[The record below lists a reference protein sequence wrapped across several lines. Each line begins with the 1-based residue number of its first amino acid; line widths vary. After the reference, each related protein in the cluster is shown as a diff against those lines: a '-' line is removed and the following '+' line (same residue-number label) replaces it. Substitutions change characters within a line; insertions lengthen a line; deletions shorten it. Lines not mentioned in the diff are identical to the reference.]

1 MRKST
6 LNSDLCKRS
15 RRLPAKFFHC
25 PFPFARM
32 ARIRLENIRKVY
44 DRNVAAVQDVT
55 FEVEEGEFVVL
66 VGPSGCGKST
76 VLRMIAGLE
85 SITQG
90 SLYIDRR
97 RVNGVPARD
106 RDVAMVFQNYVLYPH
121 MSVFDNMAFGLKL
134 RGYGKE
140 EMNRRV
146 REAAE
151 LLGVETILNRKPEQ
165 LSGGQRQRVALGRA
179 IVRKPRMF
187 LFDEPL
193 SNLDAGLRGKMRAEI
208 SRLHNRLGTTMIYV
222 THDQVEAMTMGDRIV
237 VLDKGRIQQIDTPLA
252 LYRRPANR
260 FVAGFIGNP
269 AMNFIEG
276 RIVEKGGG
284 PAFEAEGKNLL
295 IPLREPGHAAVGSC
309 VGQAVTLGIR
319 PEDIR
324 MSSSSG
330 ALPAH
335 AAYEAD
341 FLLDVVEPM
350 GHEAFLCARVGKQD
364 IRARIAS
371 QALPEAGRSVRLALD
386 LRKLYFFDR
395 ATERAL

>member
-1 MRKST
+1 
-6 LNSDLCKRS
+6 
-15 RRLPAKFFHC
+15 
-25 PFPFARM
+25 M

-44 DRNVAAVQDVT
+44 DRNVTAVQDLT

-90 SLYIDRR
+90 FLYIDHRM
-97 RVNGVPARD
+97 VNGVPARD

-134 RGYGKE
+134 RGYSKE
-140 EMNRRV
+140 EMTRRV
-146 REAAE
+146 RETAE
-151 LLGVETILNRKPEQ
+151 LLGIGTILNRKPEQ
-165 LSGGQRQRVALGRA
+165 LSGGQRQRVAVGRA

-208 SRLHNRLGTTMIYV
+208 SRLHSRLGTTMIYV

-237 VLDKGRIQQIDTPLA
+237 VLDRGRIQQIDTPLA

-260 FVAGFIGNP
+260 FVAEFIGNP

-276 RIVEKGGG
+276 HIVEEGGG
-284 PAFEAEGKNLL
+284 PAFEAEGETLL
-295 IPLREPGHAAVGSC
+295 IPLRESGHATIGSC

-319 PEDIR
+319 PEDIQ
-324 MSSSSG
+324 MSSSDT
-330 ALPAH
+330 LPAH
-335 AAYEAD
+335 AAYESD

-350 GHEAFLCARVGKQD
+350 GHEVLLCARVGKQD

-371 QALPEAGRSVRLALD
+371 RKLPKAGRFVRLALD
-386 LRKLYFFDR
+386 LKKLYFFDR

>member
-1 MRKST
+1 
-6 LNSDLCKRS
+6 
-15 RRLPAKFFHC
+15 
-25 PFPFARM
+25 M

-44 DRNVAAVQDVT
+44 DRNVTAVQDLT

-90 SLYIDRR
+90 SLYIDHRM
-97 RVNGVPARD
+97 VNGVPARD

-140 EMNRRV
+140 EMSRRV

-151 LLGVETILNRKPEQ
+151 LLGIETILNRKPEQ

-208 SRLHNRLGTTMIYV
+208 SRLHSRLGTTMIYV

-276 RIVEKGGG
+276 RIVEEGGG
-284 PAFEAEGKNLL
+284 PAFEAEGESLL
-295 IPLREPGHAAVGSC
+295 IPLREPDHAAVGAC
-309 VGQAVTLGIR
+309 VGQVVTLGIR
-319 PEDIR
+319 PEDIQT
-324 MSSSSG
+324 SSSSSDT
-330 ALPAH
+330 LPAH

-350 GHEAFLCARVGKQD
+350 GHEALLCARVGKQD

-371 QALPEAGRSVRLALD
+371 RTLPEAGRSVRLVLD

-395 ATERAL
+395 STERAL

>member
-1 MRKST
+1 MRKSM
-6 LNSDLCKRS
+6 LNPDFRKRS
-15 RRLPAKFFHC
+15 RRPPVNFLSPLPFV
-25 PFPFARM
+25 RM

-44 DRNVAAVQDVT
+44 DRNVVAVQDAT

-76 VLRMIAGLE
+76 MLRMIAGLE

-90 SLYIDRR
+90 SLYIDNRI
-97 RVNGVPARD
+97 VNGVPPRD

-134 RGYGKE
+134 RGYSKE

-146 REAAE
+146 QEAAE
-151 LLGVETILNRKPEQ
+151 LLGVEAILNRKPEQ
-165 LSGGQRQRVALGRA
+165 LSGGQRQRVAVGRA

-208 SRLHNRLGTTMIYV
+208 SRLHTRLGTTMIYV

-237 VLDKGRIQQIDTPLA
+237 VLDRGRIQQIDAPLA

-269 AMNFIEG
+269 AMNFMEG
-276 RIVEKGGG
+276 RIVEKEGG
-284 PAFEAEGKNLL
+284 PAFEAEGETLL
-295 IPLREPGHAAVGSC
+295 IPLREPDHAAIESC

-319 PEDIR
+319 PEDIQV
-324 MSSSSG
+324 SSG
-330 ALPAH
+330 VPPAYP
-335 AAYEAD
+335 AYEAD

-371 QALPEAGRSVRLALD
+371 QTLPKAGRSVRLALN
-386 LRKLYFFDR
+386 LKKLYFFDR
-395 ATERAL
+395 TTERAL

>member
-1 MRKST
+1 
-6 LNSDLCKRS
+6 
-15 RRLPAKFFHC
+15 
-25 PFPFARM
+25 M

-44 DRNVAAVQDVT
+44 DRNVTAVRDLT

-90 SLYIDRR
+90 SLYIDHRM
-97 RVNGVPARD
+97 VNGVPARD
-106 RDVAMVFQNYVLYPH
+106 RDAAMVFQNYVLYPH

-140 EMNRRV
+140 EMHRRV

-208 SRLHNRLGTTMIYV
+208 SRLHSRLGTTMVYV
-222 THDQVEAMTMGDRIV
+222 THDQVEAMTMGDRII
-237 VLDKGRIQQIDTPLA
+237 VLDRGRIQQIDTPLA

-276 RIVEKGGG
+276 RIVEKEGG
-284 PAFEAEGKNLL
+284 PAFEAEGATLL
-295 IPLREPGHAAVGSC
+295 IPLREPDHAAVGSY
-309 VGQAVTLGIR
+309 VGQAVTFGIR
-319 PEDIR
+319 PENIQV
-324 MSSSSG
+324 SS
-330 ALPAH
+330 ATPPAYP
-335 AAYEAD
+335 AYEAN

-350 GHEAFLCARVGKQD
+350 GHEAFLCARAGKQD

-371 QALPEAGRSVRLALD
+371 QTLPEAGRSVRLALD

>member
-1 MRKST
+1 MRKSM
-6 LNSDLCKRS
+6 LNPDFRKRS
-15 RRLPAKFFHC
+15 RRPPVNFLS
-25 PFPFARM
+25 PFPFVRM

-44 DRNVAAVQDVT
+44 DRNVVAVQDAT

-76 VLRMIAGLE
+76 MLRMIAGLE

-90 SLYIDRR
+90 SLYIDNRI
-97 RVNGVPARD
+97 VNGVPPRD

-134 RGYGKE
+134 RGYSKE

-146 REAAE
+146 QEAAE
-151 LLGVETILNRKPEQ
+151 LLGVEPILNRKPEQ
-165 LSGGQRQRVALGRA
+165 LSGGQRQRVAVGRA

-208 SRLHNRLGTTMIYV
+208 SRLHTRLGTTMIYV

-237 VLDKGRIQQIDTPLA
+237 VLDRGRIQQIDAPLA

-269 AMNFIEG
+269 AMNFMEG
-276 RIVEKGGG
+276 RIVEKEGG
-284 PAFEAEGKNLL
+284 PAFEAEGETLL
-295 IPLREPGHAAVGSC
+295 IPLREPDHAAIESC
-309 VGQAVTLGIR
+309 IGQAVTLGIR
-319 PEDIR
+319 PEDIQV
-324 MSSSSG
+324 SSG
-330 ALPAH
+330 TPPAYP
-335 AAYEAD
+335 AYEAD

-371 QALPEAGRSVRLALD
+371 QTLPKAGRSVRLALN
-386 LRKLYFFDR
+386 LKKLYFFDR
-395 ATERAL
+395 TTERAL

>member
-1 MRKST
+1 
-6 LNSDLCKRS
+6 
-15 RRLPAKFFHC
+15 
-25 PFPFARM
+25 M

-44 DRNVAAVQDVT
+44 DRNVTAVRDLT
-55 FEVEEGEFVVL
+55 FEVGEGEFVVL

-90 SLYIDRR
+90 SLYIDHRM
-97 RVNGVPARD
+97 VNGVPARD
-106 RDVAMVFQNYVLYPH
+106 RDAAMVFQNYVLYPH

-140 EMNRRV
+140 EMHRRV

-208 SRLHNRLGTTMIYV
+208 SRLHSRLGTTMVYV
-222 THDQVEAMTMGDRIV
+222 THDQVEAMTMGDRII
-237 VLDKGRIQQIDTPLA
+237 VLDRGRIQQIDTPLA

-276 RIVEKGGG
+276 RIVEKEGG
-284 PAFEAEGKNLL
+284 PAFEAEGATLL
-295 IPLREPGHAAVGSC
+295 IPLREPDHAAVGSY

-319 PEDIR
+319 PENIQV
-324 MSSSSG
+324 SS
-330 ALPAH
+330 ATPPAYP
-335 AAYEAD
+335 AYEAN

-371 QALPEAGRSVRLALD
+371 QTLPEAGRSVRLALD